1 MALDSMQE
9 IFERAEAE
17 AIPFWRVVL
26 ETDMEERQVTEA
38 QSWEKMRQTWEAML
52 ESAVSYRAE
61 QRSRSGLVGGDGAR
75 MRAYAASGKAYS
87 GDYVQEVI
95 ATALSVGECNAC
107 MRKIV
112 AAPTAG
118 ACGVLPAVL
127 VPLYQAGKATEEKI
141 LKALYTASGIGAV
154 ISFRACIA
162 GAAGGCQA
170 EIGSAS
176 AMAAGALASLRGGDC
191 KQIGHAAA
199 MALKNLMGLV
209 CDPVAGL
216 VEVPCV
222 KRNVVGSVNA
232 VSCADMALAGVESR
246 IPVDEVIDC
255 MGEVGRRMP
264 MEMRETALGGLAA
277 TPTGKA
283 VKERM
288 EQQD

>member
-1 MALDSMQE
+1 MAYDSIHSMLDDYRRTGKSLAELIYLSQAEENGTSREEFNARMERMWETMLNVSEQYTGQE
-9 IFERAEAE
+9 K
-17 AIPFWRVVL
+17 
-26 ETDMEERQVTEA
+26 
-38 QSWEKMRQTWEAML
+38 SW
-52 ESAVSYRAE
+52 
-61 QRSRSGLVGGDGAR
+61 SGLVGGD
-75 MRAYAASGKAYS
+75 AAKLLAAPALC
-87 GDYVQEVI
+87 GDLMTQIMAE
-95 ATALSVGECNAC
+95 ALKQAESNAC

-127 VPLYQAGKATEEKI
+127 VPLYHRGAVTEDEI
-141 LKALYTASGIGAV
+141 VKALYVASGIGAV

-176 AMAAGALASLRGGDC
+176 AMAAGALVALKGGNAA
-191 KQIGHAAA
+191 QIGHAAA
-199 MALKNLMGLV
+199 MTLKNLMGLV

-222 KRNVVGSVNA
+222 KRNVVGAMNA

-255 MGEVGRRMP
+255 MGDVGSRIP

-277 TPTGKA
+277 TPTGLYVKA
-283 VKERM
+283 QMKHN
-288 EQQD
+288 